1 MGEASVGGFIA
12 LLLIS
17 AIGLYIY
24 FLPTIV
30 ASKRSH
36 ADKTSIFVLNLL
48 LGWMLIPWVIALV
61 WAYKQVPVVTVSKA
75 PSSSS
80 LTNDSS
86 AQPVIPQRDY
96 RPCPF
101 CAEEIKKTAIRCK
114 HCHSDVAAEKEV
126 AKRVQNL
133 DGGAPTM
140 QQRAAAKVPSICP
153 KCFHMG
159 EGDDAACASCGAA
172 LPA

>member
-1 MGEASVGGFIA
+1 MGEASVVGFIA

-17 AIGLYIY
+17 AVGLYIY

-30 ASKRSH
+30 ASKRGH

-61 WAYKQVPVVTVSKA
+61 WAYKNVPVVTVSKA
-75 PSSSS
+75 SPSSSPS
-80 LTNDSS
+80 NDSS
-86 AQPVIPQRDY
+86 KQSVTPQMNY

-101 CAEEIKKTAIRCK
+101 CAEEIKRSAIRCK
-114 HCHSDVAAEKEV
+114 HCHSDVAAEKEAV
-126 AKRVQNL
+126 KRVLNL
-133 DGGAPTM
+133 DGDAATM

-159 EGDDAACASCGAA
+159 EGDDASCASCGAV